1 MNSKL
6 LINYLILSFSI
17 GSVGLLVSVSITFFY
32 ELPYP
37 LVSDGVLIRTAVF
50 AFLLP
55 LFLLFGQPYTGTG
68 LDRTAP
74 LKVLRQMLRAL
85 LITIPFLFLVFLP
98 AFLHIGAVKEHLS
111 IYILLVACFYFPVIL
126 IMLKKQGLLVLKNGS
141 SSR

>member
-55 LFLLFGQPYTGTG
+55 LFLLFGQPYTG

-74 LKVLRQMLRAL
+74 LKVLRQMPRTF
-85 LITIPFLFLVFLP
+85 LIVILFLFLVLLP